1 VTYFQAVVIALIQGV
16 TEMFPIS
23 SLGHSVLVP
32 AWFGGSWQ
40 SLVTQSSTADSG
52 SSFYLAYIVALHVAT
67 ALALLW
73 FFRAD
78 WVRIIRG
85 FLRSLPASVRLSR
98 QARRPRLSVLDK
110 DERLAWMIVFAT
122 IPVGLVGLLLEHAFR
137 TLFAKPA
144 AAAAFLFVNGLIL
157 LGAEALRRSAVR
169 RKQAGAPVTAGRP
182 VQSYAPAGP
191 QQAAVPGYSAAS
203 GYSYPGTPRNPAY
216 PQNPGHPA
224 DPAYYPNP
232 DYPGGP
238 GYPGTQAYPAGAPRA
253 AAYPPAPAGQEVP
266 ASHRGPS
273 GGRAAADIADAERSD
288 ERISRLSYKD
298 AIVIGSAQVLALLA
312 GISRSG
318 VTMAG
323 GLWRGLDNE
332 DAARFA
338 FLLATPVILAAG
350 VLKIPSLAGPAGAH
364 IHGQVAVGFIVCGIA
379 AYVSV
384 RFLVRWFQTRTLV
397 PFAVYCLVFGLLSI
411 LRFI

>member
-1 VTYFQAVVIALIQGV
+1 VTYLQAVVIALIQGV

-40 SLVTQSSTADSG
+40 SLVTQSSEASSE

-85 FLRSLPASVRLSR
+85 FLRSLPASVRLSM
-98 QARRPRLSVLDK
+98 QERRLRLSVLDK
-110 DERLAWMIVFAT
+110 DERLAWMIIFAT
-122 IPVGLVGLLLEHAFR
+122 IPVGLTGLLLEHVFR
-137 TLFAKPA
+137 TVFAKPLA
-144 AAAAFLFVNGLIL
+144 AAVFLFINGLIL

-169 RKQAGAPVTAGRP
+169 RRVVTVTPGIPLREPAEAAEPAYSGAAATAAAPHRAAPASHG
-182 VQSYAPAGP
+182 APAG
-191 QQAAVPGYSAAS
+191 G
-203 GYSYPGTPRNPAY
+203 
-216 PQNPGHPA
+216 
-224 DPAYYPNP
+224 
-232 DYPGGP
+232 
-238 GYPGTQAYPAGAPRA
+238 
-253 AAYPPAPAGQEVP
+253 
-266 ASHRGPS
+266 RG
-273 GGRAAADIADAERSD
+273 AADIADAERSD
-288 ERISRLSYKD
+288 ERIAQLPYKD
-298 AIVIGSAQVLALLA
+298 AIFIGSTQILALLA

-323 GLWRGLDNE
+323 GLLRGLDHE

-350 VLKIPSLAGPAGAH
+350 VLKVPSLAGSAGAH
-364 IHGQVAVGFIVCGIA
+364 IHGQVAVGFILCGIA
-379 AYVSV
+379 AYLSV
-384 RFLVRWFQTRTLV
+384 RFLVRWFQTRTLT
-397 PFAVYCLVFGLLSI
+397 PFAIYCLVFGLLSI
-411 LRFI
+411 VRFG